1 MSLLVPILS
10 VRSRRRRVA
19 RSLPVLAMMALAA
32 CGTDP
37 TGHPLNTGAIPAN
50 AKVMDKCTRL
60 GEMACSLVSGV
71 HGDAGLERRSACVA
85 YVSPDGTRTEQCG
98 SVPVSQP

>member
-1 MSLLVPILS
+1 MVT
-10 VRSRRRRVA
+10 
-19 RSLPVLAMMALAA
+19 RSLPVLAMLALAA
-32 CGTDP
+32 CSAEP

-50 AKVMDKCTRL
+50 ARVMDKCTML
-60 GEMACSLVSGV
+60 GEMACSLVSGA

-85 YVSPDGTRTEQCG
+85 YVSPSGTRTEQCG